1 MKRTIGTAVA
11 AAALAAAGPASAE
24 ADLHGFV
31 EGAWGVRVTDDPVFD
46 DTQDYTLS
54 ETRAQIRL
62 SAYGDVGEVF
72 VRTDVLQDNV
82 VDGGADV
89 ILREGFFRFTTAKDH
104 LDVKA
109 GRQALTWGTGDLIF
123 INDLFPKDWESFFA
137 GREDQYLK
145 APADAL
151 RLGIFGLPFNVD
163 LVLMPEFTPDRL
175 PAPGERLS
183 FYLPPMTGAPALPEE
198 TLENGEVALR
208 LSRYVGNYTVSLYGY
223 RGFFKTPVGV
233 RAVAFPLPPD
243 PAFIPYHPE
252 LSVGGASVRGAL
264 LGGVAWAEAGYYD
277 SREDHDGDDPLVEN
291 SSLRYLGGWEKQW
304 LPDFNV
310 TVQYY
315 GEKMMDHAA
324 YEASLPA
331 GMTVEDELR
340 HLWTLRLEKL
350 LHYQLLR
357 LSAFTFW
364 SPTDEDGHARF
375 LTSYKLSD
383 EVEVAV
389 GANLF
394 FGEDPTM
401 FGQFDDNDGVFGRL
415 RYSF

>member
-1 MKRTIGTAVA
+1 MFED
-11 AAALAAAGPASAE
+11 S
-24 ADLHGFV
+24 
-31 EGAWGVRVTDDPVFD
+31 
-46 DTQDYTLS
+46 QDYTLS

-62 SAYGDVGEVF
+62 SAYGDAGEVF
-72 VRTDVLQDNV
+72 VRTDVLQDHV
-82 VDGGADV
+82 VDGDTEV

-109 GRQALTWGTGDLIF
+109 GRQALTWGTGDLVF
-123 INDLFPKDWESFFA
+123 VNDLFPKDWESFFA

-151 RLGIFGLPFNVD
+151 RLGIFGLPFDVD
-163 LVLMPEFTPDRL
+163 VVLTPKFTPDRL

-183 FYLPPMTGAPALPEE
+183 FYLPPMTGAPDRPEE

-208 LSRYVGNYTVSLYGY
+208 LSRYVGNTTVSLYGY
-223 RGFFKTPVGV
+223 RGFFKTPLGLGPAGAGSPPGV
-233 RAVAFPLPPD
+233 SFA
-243 PAFIPYHPE
+243 PYHPE

-277 SREDHDGDDPLVEN
+277 SREDGDGTDPLVEN

-304 LPDFNV
+304 LPDLNV

-315 GEKMMDHAA
+315 GEKMMDHGEYVAA
-324 YEASLPA
+324 LPA
-331 GMTVEDELR
+331 GAPKEDELR
-340 HLWTLRLEKL
+340 HLWTFRVEKL

-364 SPTDEDGHARF
+364 SPTDEDGHSRF

-401 FGQFDDNDGVFGRL
+401 FGQFDRNDSVFGRL